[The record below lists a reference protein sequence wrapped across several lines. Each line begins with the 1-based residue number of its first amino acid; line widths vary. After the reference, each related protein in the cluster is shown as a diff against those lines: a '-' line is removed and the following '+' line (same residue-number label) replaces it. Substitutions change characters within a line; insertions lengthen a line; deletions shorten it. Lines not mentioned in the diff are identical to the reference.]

1 MTIEITGN
9 ETLDELEAILDSLDD
24 AEVVD
29 EPLPVASEPVIT
41 EVASTES
48 AVPPLE
54 GDTNVAPPTTDDVI
68 VEQSEEQPEK
78 KVIVAKDGEHIIPY
92 DVLEAERRESER
104 LRQQIADMKQKQPEY
119 DQQSRLLELRDK
131 QLQKLGVDLD
141 DLPENLTVND
151 KQIDDLRE
159 NYPELAPFITSLMA
173 KIDAVTAN
181 TAPVTEVSTNN
192 PVLDDI
198 KSNTDLNGW
207 MDEKGDK
214 WALALDIDDR
224 LLVDPT
230 WSEKPQRE
238 RFEEVVRRTKAA
250 FGETLSTPEPEP
262 EVESVLEPV
271 VDDIKVREVAE
282 QKEKAAAESLPESP
296 SLVGASNQHQG
307 TVLQQAIN
315 MNNADL
321 QNLMSTM
328 TPDQI
333 DALLEQADF

>member
-9 ETLDELEAILDSLDD
+9 ETLDELEAILDSVDD

-29 EPLPVASEPVIT
+29 EPLLAAPEPVIA

-48 AVPPLE
+48 AVPPLD

-181 TAPVTEVSTNN
+181 TAPVTDVSTNN

-207 MDEKGDK
+207 MGEKGDK

-224 LLVDPT
+224 LLADPT

-250 FGETLSTPEPEP
+250 FGETLSTFDPVP
-262 EVESVLEPV
+262 EVKPVLEPA
-271 VDDIKVREVAE
+271 VDDTQVREVAE

-307 TVLQQAIN
+307 TVLQQAVN
-315 MNNADL
+315 MNNAEL

-333 DALLEQADF
+333 DALLDQADY

>member
-29 EPLPVASEPVIT
+29 EPLSVASEPVIT
-41 EVASTES
+41 EVASTEP
-48 AVPPLE
+48 AVLPLE

-262 EVESVLEPV
+262 EVEPVLEPV
-271 VDDIKVREVAE
+271 VNDIKVREVAE

>member
-41 EVASTES
+41 EVASTEP
-48 AVPPLE
+48 AVLPLE

-262 EVESVLEPV
+262 EPVLEPV

-282 QKEKAAAESLPESP
+282 QKEKAAVESLPESP

>member
-29 EPLPVASEPVIT
+29 EPLLATPDPVIA
-41 EVASTES
+41 EVASTEPT
-48 AVPPLE
+48 VPPLE

-181 TAPVTEVSTNN
+181 TAPVTDVSTSN

-224 LLVDPT
+224 LLTDPT

-250 FGETLSTPEPEP
+250 FGETLSTPESAPVIEP
-262 EVESVLEPV
+262 VIEPV
-271 VDDIKVREVAE
+271 VDTQVREVAE

-307 TVLQQAIN
+307 TVLQQAVN
-315 MNNADL
+315 MNNAEL

-333 DALLEQADF
+333 DALLDQADY